1 MKFSNFNLKFLEKK
15 LDRFKVSRIKGI
27 QISDTY
33 TLKLS

>member
-1 MKFSNFNLKFLEKK
+1 MKFSNFNFKIPRKK
-15 LDRFKVSRIKGI
+15 LDRLKVSRIKGI